1 VTEPYSWCFLSWPSQ
16 YKMFVLCQEQ
26 AKAARYSIRGRIWT
40 TRTLTV
46 CRRRVFEEKAG
57 ANRQEIWYLV
67 CRNAVA
73 KAVRV
78 TEQWQVVVDRGE
90 SRVAWALQKAALS
103 PALLATSAPQTTRP
117 LDTDCSR
124 RIATVTSARSC
135 SHTCARNI
143 AQRTLSSSAIGS
155 CG

>member
-1 VTEPYSWCFLSWPSQ
+1 MVFSVVAQSVQNVRAVSRAGKSCQVRHMRPHAESRNTYSMQ
-16 YKMFVLCQEQ
+16 
-26 AKAARYSIRGRIWT
+26 KAGIRREGGGQSARNMVF
-40 TRTLTV
+40 V
-46 CRRRVFEEKAG
+46 CRK
-57 ANRQEIWYLV
+57 
-67 CRNAVA
+67 AVA

-103 PALLATSAPQTTRP
+103 PALLAISAPQTTRP

-143 AQRTLSSSAIGS
+143 AQRILSSSAIGS